1 MYFDTRWLLGVA
13 QILSAILAMG
23 LLISWYKHRN
33 AGVLLT
39 AAVFA
44 GGAYYSM
51 TYADWWPL
59 IGALGAGALF
69 KKMGFQTGY
78 HS

>member
-1 MYFDTRWLLGVA
+1 MYFDTRWLLGIC
-13 QILSAILAMG
+13 QILSAILALG
-23 LLISWYKHRN
+23 LAINWYKNRN

-39 AAVFA
+39 ATVFA

-59 IGALGAGALF
+59 IGALAAGALF